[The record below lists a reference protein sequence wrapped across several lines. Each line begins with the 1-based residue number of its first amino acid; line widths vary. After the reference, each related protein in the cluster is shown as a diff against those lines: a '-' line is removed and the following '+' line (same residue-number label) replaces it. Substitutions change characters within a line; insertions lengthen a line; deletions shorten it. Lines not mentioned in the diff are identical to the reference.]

1 MLNRR
6 CEVKGWV
13 CMQCCWCFEIC
24 DGECE
29 AEAVQVMCSEE
40 DVPSQFIR
48 LFSGA
53 LFPKRRYAISRSEV
67 RIAYYR
73 LVRYMNETLRNRG
86 IKLEGLLVAANVL
99 PYSRPFSEHSDRN
112 RLLWRCT
119 TPLTIYWCCTN
130 LFRGAALPKL
140 KTSLRVSS
148 SPPPSSKLG
157 IRVQRHLW
165 CFERYYR
172 PGALHG

>member
-1 MLNRR
+1 M
-6 CEVKGWV
+6 
-13 CMQCCWCFEIC
+13 
-24 DGECE
+24 
-29 AEAVQVMCSEE
+29 MCSEE

-112 RLLWRCT
+112 RLL
-119 TPLTIYWCCTN
+119 
-130 LFRGAALPKL
+130 
-140 KTSLRVSS
+140 
-148 SPPPSSKLG
+148 
-157 IRVQRHLW
+157 
-165 CFERYYR
+165 
-172 PGALHG
+172 